1 MDFHYNGFFSPN
13 PLVYLDPVKTNVR
26 DVDFGGF
33 TYKEFLLWL
42 TKLTNGACDNVYYC
56 VRKESLCEGIRR
68 IDSDADYWEFVETV
82 YSLESDS
89 LESKLD
95 VYIDHRNEPIL
106 DWADKEFLADGKG
119 YESDYM
125 DEEDDKDSEVSMTME
140 YEHEWDDEEEHTFDK
155 TVGDPFLDKL
165 SGHISDDD
173 EEEANNGKLKDVVF
187 PVHNE
192 NQEWEQMVP
201 VLGMKFSN
209 PLELKLCIT
218 NYAVKNGYDLWYE
231 KSDHERLLVKCCKGK
246 TNKQGK
252 GCPFRL
258 WATWMSSEK
267 SFQIKSL
274 NGMHNCARVFKF
286 GSIVTYKWIAKHF
299 MNHILQKPKMSI
311 RKLKAKVSKKFNLIA
326 SVGQC
331 RNARKYAFQE
341 IEGTLKEH
349 YAKTWSYGEEI
360 RRTNPGSTV
369 KMDVD
374 VMPDGTTYFSKFYV
388 CFKGLKDG
396 WIEGC
401 RRVIGLDGCFLKGIC
416 RGQLLSAIGR
426 DANNHIYP
434 IAWAVVSVESKETW
448 KWFIDLLIQD
458 LGMGVGHG
466 LTLISDQH
474 KGLLEAVKERVPAAE
489 HRQCARHICA
499 NFLKR
504 FKGQVFRKLFW
515 YAAAATTPAKFE
527 QHMNEIKK
535 LEPLAYDHLMERDP
549 KTWSKAFFQTD
560 RACDA
565 YENGISESF
574 NSVIEVA
581 RKRPLITMLEEIRI
595 YVMERLYR
603 QKIKG
608 QSWDLTICPTIR
620 LKLSKLKDLQRFWK
634 VIPSGYQQYEVRLGY
649 DAYVVDIGSR
659 TCACRTWQLT
669 GYPCV
674 HGYACIASLNRD
686 VEEYVSPW
694 FTTSMYLNCYR
705 YTINPLNGSDM
716 WPHVDYINPLPPKR
730 RRLPGRPSTK
740 RKRDQIERENQGK
753 KHSITKR
760 GSVMKCSICRES
772 GHNKTTCPQKPIGES
787 SNASSKKKKSK
798 KADKVKVVLAH
809 EVDID
814 SESEVEIE
822 PESDVDSFD
831 IEFEDD
837 VQPEVEDGVE
847 PEVQDGVQHE
857 VQDEVQAE
865 VEPENHP
872 EVHDANQVEVHL
884 AVQAEVEPEVQ
895 VQVEDANQ
903 IVVQDQVEIPAFQVV
918 VGKRARKP
926 SERITK
932 LKIRKMWEGKQGSS
946 DDNPISTVITI
957 PLQCNHNSI
966 TLFEQFNSS
975 D

>member
-1 MDFHYNGFFSPN
+1 MTSSSTGMYVSVDFHYNGFFSPN

-42 TKLTNGACDNVYYC
+42 TKLTNGECDNVYYC
-56 VRKESLCEGIRR
+56 MRKESLCEGIRR
-68 IDSDADYWEFVETV
+68 IDSDADYWKFVETV

-89 LESKLD
+89 LESELD

-106 DWADKEFLADGKG
+106 DWADNEFLEDGKG
-119 YESDYM
+119 YEL
-125 DEEDDKDSEVSMTME
+125 DEEDDKDS
-140 YEHEWDDEEEHTFDK
+140 K
-155 TVGDPFLDKL
+155 RPILDKL

-231 KSDHERLLVKCCKGK
+231 KSDHESLLVKCYKGK

-274 NGMHNCARVFKF
+274 NDMHNCARVFKF
-286 GSIVTYKWIAKHF
+286 RSIVTYKWIAKHF

-434 IAWAVVSVESKETW
+434 IVWAVVSVESKETW
-448 KWFIDLLIQD
+448 KWFIDLLIED

-489 HRQCARHICA
+489 HRQS
-499 NFLKR
+499 
-504 FKGQVFRKLFW
+504 
-515 YAAAATTPAKFE
+515 TTPAKFE

-705 YTINPLNGSDM
+705 NTINPLNGSDM
-716 WPHVDYINPLPPKR
+716 WPHVYYISPLPPKR

-740 RKRDQIERENQGK
+740 RKRDQIERKNQGK

-772 GHNKTTCPQKPIGES
+772 GHNRTTCPQKPIG
-787 SNASSKKKKSK
+787 NHQMQVQRKRNPRKP
-798 KADKVKVVLAH
+798 VVLAH

-814 SESEVEIE
+814 SDSEVEIE

-831 IEFEDD
+831 LEFEDD

-946 DDNPISTVITI
+946 DDNPYE
-957 PLQCNHNSI
+957 L
-966 TLFEQFNSS
+966 

>member
-1 MDFHYNGFFSPN
+1 MASSSTGMYVSVDFHYNGFFSPN

-42 TKLTNGACDNVYYC
+42 TKLTNGECDNVYYC
-56 VRKESLCEGIRR
+56 MRKESLCEGIRR

-89 LESKLD
+89 LESELD

-106 DWADKEFLADGKG
+106 DWADNEFLEDGKG
-119 YESDYM
+119 YELDEL

-140 YEHEWDDEEEHTFDK
+140 YEHEWDDEDEHTFDK
-155 TVGDPFLDKL
+155 TVRDPFLDKL

-231 KSDHERLLVKCCKGK
+231 KSDHERLLVKCCKG
-246 TNKQGK
+246 
-252 GCPFRL
+252 
-258 WATWMSSEK
+258 
-267 SFQIKSL
+267 
-274 NGMHNCARVFKF
+274 
-286 GSIVTYKWIAKHF
+286 
-299 MNHILQKPKMSI
+299 
-311 RKLKAKVSKKFNLIA
+311 
-326 SVGQC
+326 
-331 RNARKYAFQE
+331 
-341 IEGTLKEH
+341 
-349 YAKTWSYGEEI
+349 
-360 RRTNPGSTV
+360 
-369 KMDVD
+369 
-374 VMPDGTTYFSKFYV
+374 
-388 CFKGLKDG
+388 
-396 WIEGC
+396 
-401 RRVIGLDGCFLKGIC
+401 
-416 RGQLLSAIGR
+416 
-426 DANNHIYP
+426 
-434 IAWAVVSVESKETW
+434 
-448 KWFIDLLIQD
+448 
-458 LGMGVGHG
+458 
-466 LTLISDQH
+466 
-474 KGLLEAVKERVPAAE
+474 LLEAVKERVPAAE
-489 HRQCARHICA
+489 HRKCARHVCA

-515 YAAAATTPAKFE
+515 
-527 QHMNEIKK
+527 
-535 LEPLAYDHLMERDP
+535 
-549 KTWSKAFFQTD
+549 
-560 RACDA
+560 
-565 YENGISESF
+565 
-574 NSVIEVA
+574 
-581 RKRPLITMLEEIRI
+581 
-595 YVMERLYR
+595 
-603 QKIKG
+603 
-608 QSWDLTICPTIR
+608 
-620 LKLSKLKDLQRFWK
+620 FWK

-705 YTINPLNGSDM
+705 NTINPLNGSDM
-716 WPHVDYINPLPPKR
+716 WPHVDYISPLPPKR

-772 GHNKTTCPQKPIGES
+772 GHNRTTCPQKPIGES

-814 SESEVEIE
+814 SDSEVEIE

-831 IEFEDD
+831 LEFEDD

-946 DDNPISTVITI
+946 DDNPYE
-957 PLQCNHNSI
+957 L
-966 TLFEQFNSS
+966 

>member
-1 MDFHYNGFFSPN
+1 MASSSTGMYVSVDFHYNGFFSPN

-42 TKLTNGACDNVYYC
+42 TKLTNGECDNVYYC
-56 VRKESLCEGIRR
+56 MRKESLCEGIRR

-89 LESKLD
+89 LESELD

-106 DWADKEFLADGKG
+106 DWADNEFLEDGKG
-119 YESDYM
+119 YEL
-125 DEEDDKDSEVSMTME
+125 DEEDDKDSEVSMKME
-140 YEHEWDDEEEHTFDK
+140 YEHEWDDEDEHTFDK
-155 TVGDPFLDKL
+155 TVRDPFLDKL

-231 KSDHERLLVKCCKGK
+231 KSDHE
-246 TNKQGK
+246 
-252 GCPFRL
+252 
-258 WATWMSSEK
+258 
-267 SFQIKSL
+267 
-274 NGMHNCARVFKF
+274 
-286 GSIVTYKWIAKHF
+286 
-299 MNHILQKPKMSI
+299 
-311 RKLKAKVSKKFNLIA
+311 
-326 SVGQC
+326 
-331 RNARKYAFQE
+331 
-341 IEGTLKEH
+341 
-349 YAKTWSYGEEI
+349 
-360 RRTNPGSTV
+360 
-369 KMDVD
+369 
-374 VMPDGTTYFSKFYV
+374 
-388 CFKGLKDG
+388 
-396 WIEGC
+396 
-401 RRVIGLDGCFLKGIC
+401 
-416 RGQLLSAIGR
+416 
-426 DANNHIYP
+426 
-434 IAWAVVSVESKETW
+434 
-448 KWFIDLLIQD
+448 
-458 LGMGVGHG
+458 
-466 LTLISDQH
+466 
-474 KGLLEAVKERVPAAE
+474 
-489 HRQCARHICA
+489 
-499 NFLKR
+499 
-504 FKGQVFRKLFW
+504 
-515 YAAAATTPAKFE
+515 
-527 QHMNEIKK
+527 
-535 LEPLAYDHLMERDP
+535 
-549 KTWSKAFFQTD
+549 
-560 RACDA
+560 
-565 YENGISESF
+565 
-574 NSVIEVA
+574 
-581 RKRPLITMLEEIRI
+581 
-595 YVMERLYR
+595 R

-686 VEEYVSPW
+686 VQEYVSPW

-705 YTINPLNGSDM
+705 NTINPLNGSDM
-716 WPHVDYINPLPPKR
+716 WPHVDYISPLPPKR

-753 KHSITKR
+753 KHSITKI
-760 GSVMKCSICRES
+760 GSVMKCNICRKS
-772 GHNKTTCPQKPIGES
+772 GHNRTTCPQKPIGES

-814 SESEVEIE
+814 SDSEVEIE

-831 IEFEDD
+831 LEFEDD

-857 VQDEVQAE
+857 VQDEVQVE

-903 IVVQDQVEIPAFQVV
+903 IVVQDQVEIPTFQVV

-946 DDNPISTVITI
+946 DDNPYE
-957 PLQCNHNSI
+957 L
-966 TLFEQFNSS
+966 

>member
-1 MDFHYNGFFSPN
+1 MASSSTGMYVSVDFHYNGFFLPN

-42 TKLTNGACDNVYYC
+42 TKLTNGECDNVYYC
-56 VRKESLCEGIRR
+56 MRKESLCEGIRR
-68 IDSDADYWEFVETV
+68 IDNDADYWEFVETV
-82 YSLESDS
+82 YSLESDC
-89 LESKLD
+89 LE
-95 VYIDHRNEPIL
+95 N
-106 DWADKEFLADGKG
+106 GKG
-119 YESDYM
+119 YELDEL

-140 YEHEWDDEEEHTFDK
+140 YEHEWDDEDEHTFDK
-155 TVGDPFLDKL
+155 TVRDPFLDKL

-231 KSDHERLLVKCCKGK
+231 KSDHER
-246 TNKQGK
+246 
-252 GCPFRL
+252 
-258 WATWMSSEK
+258 
-267 SFQIKSL
+267 
-274 NGMHNCARVFKF
+274 
-286 GSIVTYKWIAKHF
+286 
-299 MNHILQKPKMSI
+299 
-311 RKLKAKVSKKFNLIA
+311 
-326 SVGQC
+326 
-331 RNARKYAFQE
+331 
-341 IEGTLKEH
+341 
-349 YAKTWSYGEEI
+349 
-360 RRTNPGSTV
+360 
-369 KMDVD
+369 
-374 VMPDGTTYFSKFYV
+374 
-388 CFKGLKDG
+388 
-396 WIEGC
+396 
-401 RRVIGLDGCFLKGIC
+401 
-416 RGQLLSAIGR
+416 GQLLSAIGR

-448 KWFIDLLIQD
+448 KWFIDLLIED

-504 FKGQVFRKLFW
+504 FKGQVFKKILW
-515 YAAAATTPAKFE
+515 YAVAATTPAKFE

-620 LKLSKLKDLQRFWK
+620 LKLSKLKDLQR
-634 VIPSGYQQYEVRLGY
+634 
-649 DAYVVDIGSR
+649 

-705 YTINPLNGSDM
+705 NTINPLNGSDM
-716 WPHVDYINPLPPKR
+716 WPHVDYISLLPPKR

-753 KHSITKR
+753 KHLITKR
-760 GSVMKCSICRES
+760 GSVMKCNICMES
-772 GHNKTTCPQKPIGES
+772 GHNRTTCPQKPIGES

-814 SESEVEIE
+814 SDIEVEIE
-822 PESDVDSFD
+822 PQSDVDSFD
-831 IEFEDD
+831 LEFEDD

-946 DDNPISTVITI
+946 DDNPYE
-957 PLQCNHNSI
+957 L
-966 TLFEQFNSS
+966 

>member
-1 MDFHYNGFFSPN
+1 MASSSTGMYVSVDFHYNGFFSPN

-42 TKLTNGACDNVYYC
+42 TKLTNGECDNVYYC
-56 VRKESLCEGIRR
+56 MRKESLCEGIRR

-89 LESKLD
+89 LE
-95 VYIDHRNEPIL
+95 N
-106 DWADKEFLADGKG
+106 GKG
-119 YESDYM
+119 YELDEL
-125 DEEDDKDSEVSMTME
+125 DEEDDKDSEVSMKME
-140 YEHEWDDEEEHTFDK
+140 YEHEWDDEDEHTFDK
-155 TVGDPFLDKL
+155 TVRDPFLDKL

-231 KSDHERLLVKCCKGK
+231 KSDHERLL
-246 TNKQGK
+246 
-252 GCPFRL
+252 
-258 WATWMSSEK
+258 
-267 SFQIKSL
+267 
-274 NGMHNCARVFKF
+274 
-286 GSIVTYKWIAKHF
+286 
-299 MNHILQKPKMSI
+299 
-311 RKLKAKVSKKFNLIA
+311 
-326 SVGQC
+326 
-331 RNARKYAFQE
+331 
-341 IEGTLKEH
+341 
-349 YAKTWSYGEEI
+349 
-360 RRTNPGSTV
+360 
-369 KMDVD
+369 
-374 VMPDGTTYFSKFYV
+374 
-388 CFKGLKDG
+388 
-396 WIEGC
+396 
-401 RRVIGLDGCFLKGIC
+401 
-416 RGQLLSAIGR
+416 
-426 DANNHIYP
+426 
-434 IAWAVVSVESKETW
+434 
-448 KWFIDLLIQD
+448 
-458 LGMGVGHG
+458 
-466 LTLISDQH
+466 
-474 KGLLEAVKERVPAAE
+474 GLLEAVKERVPAAE

-499 NFLKR
+499 NFLK
-504 FKGQVFRKLFW
+504 
-515 YAAAATTPAKFE
+515 
-527 QHMNEIKK
+527 
-535 LEPLAYDHLMERDP
+535 
-549 KTWSKAFFQTD
+549 
-560 RACDA
+560 
-565 YENGISESF
+565 
-574 NSVIEVA
+574 
-581 RKRPLITMLEEIRI
+581 
-595 YVMERLYR
+595 R

-686 VEEYVSPW
+686 VQEYVSPW

-705 YTINPLNGSDM
+705 NTINPLNGSDM
-716 WPHVDYINPLPPKR
+716 WPHVDYISPLPPKR

-772 GHNKTTCPQKPIGES
+772 GHNRTTCPQKPIGES

-814 SESEVEIE
+814 SDSEVEIE

-831 IEFEDD
+831 LEFEDD

-946 DDNPISTVITI
+946 DDNPYE
-957 PLQCNHNSI
+957 L
-966 TLFEQFNSS
+966 

>member
-1 MDFHYNGFFSPN
+1 M
-13 PLVYLDPVKTNVR
+13 
-26 DVDFGGF
+26 
-33 TYKEFLLWL
+33 
-42 TKLTNGACDNVYYC
+42 
-56 VRKESLCEGIRR
+56 
-68 IDSDADYWEFVETV
+68 
-82 YSLESDS
+82 
-89 LESKLD
+89 
-95 VYIDHRNEPIL
+95 EPHPHS
-106 DWADKEFLADGKG
+106 A
-119 YESDYM
+119 
-125 DEEDDKDSEVSMTME
+125 TE
-140 YEHEWDDEEEHTFDK
+140 YEHEWDDEDEHTFDK
-155 TVGDPFLDKL
+155 TVRDPFLDKL

-218 NYAVKNGYDLWYE
+218 NYAVKKGYDLWYE
-231 KSDHERLLVKCCKGK
+231 KSDHE
-246 TNKQGK
+246 
-252 GCPFRL
+252 
-258 WATWMSSEK
+258 
-267 SFQIKSL
+267 
-274 NGMHNCARVFKF
+274 
-286 GSIVTYKWIAKHF
+286 
-299 MNHILQKPKMSI
+299 
-311 RKLKAKVSKKFNLIA
+311 
-326 SVGQC
+326 
-331 RNARKYAFQE
+331 
-341 IEGTLKEH
+341 
-349 YAKTWSYGEEI
+349 
-360 RRTNPGSTV
+360 
-369 KMDVD
+369 
-374 VMPDGTTYFSKFYV
+374 
-388 CFKGLKDG
+388 
-396 WIEGC
+396 
-401 RRVIGLDGCFLKGIC
+401 

-434 IAWAVVSVESKETW
+434 IAWAVVLVESKETW
-448 KWFIDLLIQD
+448 KWFIDLLIED

-499 NFLKR
+499 NFLK
-504 FKGQVFRKLFW
+504 
-515 YAAAATTPAKFE
+515 
-527 QHMNEIKK
+527 
-535 LEPLAYDHLMERDP
+535 
-549 KTWSKAFFQTD
+549 
-560 RACDA
+560 
-565 YENGISESF
+565 
-574 NSVIEVA
+574 
-581 RKRPLITMLEEIRI
+581 
-595 YVMERLYR
+595 R

-705 YTINPLNGSDM
+705 NTINPLNGSDM
-716 WPHVDYINPLPPKR
+716 WPHVDYISPLPPKR
-730 RRLPGRPSTK
+730 RRLPGIPSTK
-740 RKRDQIERENQGK
+740 RKRDQIERK
-753 KHSITKR
+753 KPRKKSFNHRK
-760 GSVMKCSICRES
+760 E
-772 GHNKTTCPQKPIGES
+772 KPIGES

-798 KADKVKVVLAH
+798 KADKVKVVLAR

-814 SESEVEIE
+814 SDSEVEIE

-831 IEFEDD
+831 LEFEDD

-872 EVHDANQVEVHL
+872 KVHDVNQVEVHL

-895 VQVEDANQ
+895 VKVEDANQ

-946 DDNPISTVITI
+946 DDNPYE
-957 PLQCNHNSI
+957 L
-966 TLFEQFNSS
+966 

>member
-1 MDFHYNGFFSPN
+1 MASSSTGMYVPVDFHYNGFFSPN

-42 TKLTNGACDNVYYC
+42 TKLTNGECDNVYYC
-56 VRKESLCEGIRR
+56 MRKESLCEGIRR

-89 LESKLD
+89 LESELD

-106 DWADKEFLADGKG
+106 DWADNEFLEDGKG
-119 YESDYM
+119 YEL
-125 DEEDDKDSEVSMTME
+125 DEEDDKDSEVSMKME
-140 YEHEWDDEEEHTFDK
+140 YEHEWDDEDEHTFDK
-155 TVGDPFLDKL
+155 TVRDPFLDKL

-231 KSDHERLLVKCCKGK
+231 KSDHER
-246 TNKQGK
+246 
-252 GCPFRL
+252 
-258 WATWMSSEK
+258 
-267 SFQIKSL
+267 
-274 NGMHNCARVFKF
+274 
-286 GSIVTYKWIAKHF
+286 
-299 MNHILQKPKMSI
+299 
-311 RKLKAKVSKKFNLIA
+311 
-326 SVGQC
+326 
-331 RNARKYAFQE
+331 
-341 IEGTLKEH
+341 
-349 YAKTWSYGEEI
+349 
-360 RRTNPGSTV
+360 
-369 KMDVD
+369 
-374 VMPDGTTYFSKFYV
+374 
-388 CFKGLKDG
+388 
-396 WIEGC
+396 
-401 RRVIGLDGCFLKGIC
+401 
-416 RGQLLSAIGR
+416 GQLLSAIGR

-448 KWFIDLLIQD
+448 KWFINLLIED

-620 LKLSKLKDLQRFWK
+620 LKLSKLKDLQR
-634 VIPSGYQQYEVRLGY
+634 
-649 DAYVVDIGSR
+649 

-686 VEEYVSPW
+686 VQEYVSPW

-705 YTINPLNGSDM
+705 NTINPLNGSDM
-716 WPHVDYINPLPPKR
+716 WPHVDYISPLPPKR

-772 GHNKTTCPQKPIGES
+772 GHNRTTCPQKPIGES

-814 SESEVEIE
+814 SDSEVEIE

-831 IEFEDD
+831 LEFEDD

-946 DDNPISTVITI
+946 DDNPYE
-957 PLQCNHNSI
+957 L
-966 TLFEQFNSS
+966 

>member
-1 MDFHYNGFFSPN
+1 M
-13 PLVYLDPVKTNVR
+13 
-26 DVDFGGF
+26 
-33 TYKEFLLWL
+33 
-42 TKLTNGACDNVYYC
+42 
-56 VRKESLCEGIRR
+56 RKESLCEGIRR

-89 LESKLD
+89 LESELD

-106 DWADKEFLADGKG
+106 DWADNEFLEDGKG
-119 YESDYM
+119 YELDEL
-125 DEEDDKDSEVSMTME
+125 DEEDDKDSEVSMKME
-140 YEHEWDDEEEHTFDK
+140 YEHEWDDEDEHTFDK
-155 TVGDPFLDKL
+155 TVRDPFLDKL

-231 KSDHERLLVKCCKGK
+231 KSDHER
-246 TNKQGK
+246 
-252 GCPFRL
+252 
-258 WATWMSSEK
+258 
-267 SFQIKSL
+267 
-274 NGMHNCARVFKF
+274 
-286 GSIVTYKWIAKHF
+286 
-299 MNHILQKPKMSI
+299 
-311 RKLKAKVSKKFNLIA
+311 
-326 SVGQC
+326 
-331 RNARKYAFQE
+331 
-341 IEGTLKEH
+341 
-349 YAKTWSYGEEI
+349 
-360 RRTNPGSTV
+360 
-369 KMDVD
+369 
-374 VMPDGTTYFSKFYV
+374 
-388 CFKGLKDG
+388 
-396 WIEGC
+396 
-401 RRVIGLDGCFLKGIC
+401 
-416 RGQLLSAIGR
+416 GQLLSAIGR

-448 KWFIDLLIQD
+448 KWFINLLIED

-686 VEEYVSPW
+686 VEELHQP
-694 FTTSMYLNCYR
+694 
-705 YTINPLNGSDM
+705 IA
-716 WPHVDYINPLPPKR
+716 PKR

-772 GHNKTTCPQKPIGES
+772 GHNRTTCPQKPIGES

-814 SESEVEIE
+814 SDSEVEIE

-831 IEFEDD
+831 LEFEDD

-946 DDNPISTVITI
+946 DDNPYE
-957 PLQCNHNSI
+957 L
-966 TLFEQFNSS
+966 

>member
-1 MDFHYNGFFSPN
+1 MTSSSTVMYVSVDFHYNGFFSPN

-26 DVDFGGF
+26 NVDFGGF

-56 VRKESLCEGIRR
+56 MRKESLCEGIRR
-68 IDSDADYWEFVETV
+68 IDSDAV

-89 LESKLD
+89 LE
-95 VYIDHRNEPIL
+95 N
-106 DWADKEFLADGKG
+106 GKG
-119 YESDYM
+119 YAL

-140 YEHEWDDEEEHTFDK
+140 YEHEWDDEDEHTFDK
-155 TVGDPFLDKL
+155 TVRDPFLDKL

-187 PVHNE
+187 PIDNE

-274 NGMHNCARVFKF
+274 NDMHNCARVFKF

-374 VMPDGTTYFSKFYV
+374 VMPDGTTYISKFY
-388 CFKGLKDG
+388 
-396 WIEGC
+396 
-401 RRVIGLDGCFLKGIC
+401 
-416 RGQLLSAIGR
+416 
-426 DANNHIYP
+426 
-434 IAWAVVSVESKETW
+434 AVVSVESKETW
-448 KWFIDLLIQD
+448 KWFIDLLIED

-515 YAAAATTPAKFE
+515 YAAAVTTPAKFE

-549 KTWSKAFFQTD
+549 KTWSKAFFKTD
-560 RACDA
+560 KACDA

-603 QKIKG
+603 QKI
-608 QSWDLTICPTIR
+608 
-620 LKLSKLKDLQRFWK
+620 
-634 VIPSGYQQYEVRLGY
+634 
-649 DAYVVDIGSR
+649 
-659 TCACRTWQLT
+659 
-669 GYPCV
+669 
-674 HGYACIASLNRD
+674 
-686 VEEYVSPW
+686 
-694 FTTSMYLNCYR
+694 
-705 YTINPLNGSDM
+705 
-716 WPHVDYINPLPPKR
+716 
-730 RRLPGRPSTK
+730 
-740 RKRDQIERENQGK
+740 
-753 KHSITKR
+753 
-760 GSVMKCSICRES
+760 
-772 GHNKTTCPQKPIGES
+772 
-787 SNASSKKKKSK
+787 
-798 KADKVKVVLAH
+798 
-809 EVDID
+809 
-814 SESEVEIE
+814 
-822 PESDVDSFD
+822 
-831 IEFEDD
+831 
-837 VQPEVEDGVE
+837 
-847 PEVQDGVQHE
+847 
-857 VQDEVQAE
+857 
-865 VEPENHP
+865 
-872 EVHDANQVEVHL
+872 
-884 AVQAEVEPEVQ
+884 
-895 VQVEDANQ
+895 
-903 IVVQDQVEIPAFQVV
+903 
-918 VGKRARKP
+918 
-926 SERITK
+926 
-932 LKIRKMWEGKQGSS
+932 
-946 DDNPISTVITI
+946 
-957 PLQCNHNSI
+957 
-966 TLFEQFNSS
+966 
-975 D
+975 